1 MASLYSS
8 SSQTLG
14 KKNIYFLS
22 IANCPLFDGSW
33 HGPACLAVRSHAAD
47 LDLVQHVVAGLVW
60 WGLAWQ

>member
-14 KKNIYFLS
+14 KKTFIFYQLQTVRYLM
-22 IANCPLFDGSW
+22 AVGM
-33 HGPACLAVRSHAAD
+33 GPACPSVRSHAAD